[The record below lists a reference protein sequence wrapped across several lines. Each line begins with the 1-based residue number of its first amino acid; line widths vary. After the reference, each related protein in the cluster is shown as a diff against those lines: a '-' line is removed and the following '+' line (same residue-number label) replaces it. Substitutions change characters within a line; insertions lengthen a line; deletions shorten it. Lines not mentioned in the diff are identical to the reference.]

1 MGVRRGCIRGHS
13 RISMIRQMNE
23 WPLSGGVNEQLS
35 VSYVGGTG

>member
-1 MGVRRGCIRGHS
+1 
-13 RISMIRQMNE
+13 MIRQMNE